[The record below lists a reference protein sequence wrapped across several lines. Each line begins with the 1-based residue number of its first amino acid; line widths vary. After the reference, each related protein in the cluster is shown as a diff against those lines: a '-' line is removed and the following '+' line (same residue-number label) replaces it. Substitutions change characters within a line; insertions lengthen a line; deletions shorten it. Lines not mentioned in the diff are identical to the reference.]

1 VIMFAGHDRTYNAPA
16 HARNAAAVVAAGG
29 DDPLAKRMMLGQTTA
44 WDLFTV
50 LRRPD
55 LSCTSWADKT
65 LDALLASGGRKIPCT
80 DCEDSG
86 WYALV
91 GQDPDLLTHLLR
103 REGDGVQVLTAAGT
117 WEQFNGTGRARIID
131 PEIAEDLAD
140 AVQSG
145 AGGLLLRYVTPRA
158 WLPPDTV
165 MTAGAMPILAADA
178 PNDTA
183 DEEGWTPFAV
193 VDELDPG
200 AVLDLIRL
208 APGPKVQIYDPNNG
222 GWIAD
227 AAMLASLQSVKPPP
241 LVELTA
247 EQLPDIVAQ
256 VDASAPEFVD
266 KAKEKVKEKAEEA
279 TTAAVSPDPRAEK
292 LRRYWSIGGKGG
304 AKIRWGTHG
313 DWTRCFKYLS
323 KYLGV
328 RAKGYCQNMH
338 KRNTGIYTGSRLNAS
353 GAVPAISSL
362 ISSLQIGAWVPENE
376 GDYAMANGI
385 KDGVYAERLDDAVLI
400 RALTAGGFP
409 VKPPDDWFG
418 DPHLPGPT
426 PLTVDD
432 DGRVSG
438 HIATFD
444 VTHIGLPGRV
454 HAPKSRSNY
463 AYFKTGLLRTA
474 GGKDVSVGQLTLAGG
489 HAPLSADAS
498 RAVAHY
504 DNTAS
509 AVADVNVGE
518 DRHGIWVAGSLRP
531 DIKPEQ
537 VRVLRASAPSGDWR
551 PINGNLEL
559 VAVCQV
565 NVPGFPVARA
575 RVASGAITAM
585 VAAGAR
591 PLAVIK
597 ASAIADAAVEERI
610 ASLERSLAEMTGAD
624 EPDLVEFNDGV
635 PAESVI
641 SLSEEELPEV
651 PEPSLTT
658 NEAVLRAR
666 QRVQASA
673 ERREA
678 ERVARRAEIRA
689 RVHGTDAEEELA
701 VEEMI
706 TAAITA
712 AAAGKKPKGSM
723 PDGSF
728 PIATVSDLKKAVKA
742 FGRAKPSH
750 KAAVKRHIISRARAL
765 KHTELIPDNWK
776 PVAAAGVVTAAAADA
791 ATFPD
796 ER

>member
-1 VIMFAGHDRTYNAPA
+1 MIMFTGHDRTYNAPA
-16 HARNAAAVVAAGG
+16 HARNAAAVVAAAG
-29 DDPLAKRMMLGQTTA
+29 DDPLAKRVMLGQTTA

-50 LRRPD
+50 MRRPD
-55 LSCTSWADKT
+55 LSCTGWADKT
-65 LDALLASGGRKIPCT
+65 LDALLASSGRKLPCT

-103 REGDGVQVLTAAGT
+103 REGEGVQVLTAAGT
-117 WEQFNGTGRARIID
+117 WEQFKGTGRARVID
-131 PEIAEDLAD
+131 PGIAEDLAD

-145 AGGLLLRYVTPRA
+145 ASGLLLRYVMPRA
-158 WLPPDTV
+158 WLPPDSV
-165 MTAGAMPILAADA
+165 ITAGAVPIIAADS
-178 PNDTA
+178 PNDTGD

-208 APGPKVQIYDPNNG
+208 RPGPKVQLYDPNNG
-222 GWIAD
+222 GWNND

-241 LVELTA
+241 LVELSA
-247 EQLPDIVAQ
+247 EQLPDILAQ
-256 VDASAPEFVD
+256 IDESAAEFADKVD
-266 KAKEKVKEKAEEA
+266 KAKEKADA

-304 AKIRWGTHG
+304 AKIRWGTSG
-313 DWTRCFKYLS
+313 DWKRCFRYLS
-323 KYLGV
+323 KYMGA

-353 GAVPAISSL
+353 GAVPPISAL

-376 GDYAMANGI
+376 GVDAMTSGI
-385 KDGVYAERLDDAVLI
+385 RDGVYAERLDDAVLI

-418 DPHLPGPT
+418 DPGLPGPT

-432 DGRVSG
+432 DGRVHG

-454 HAPKSRSNY
+454 HAPKSRTNY
-463 AYFKTGLLRTA
+463 AYFKTGLVRTA

-518 DRHGIWVAGSLRP
+518 DRHGIWVAGALRP
-531 DIKPEQ
+531 DIRPEQ
-537 VRVLRASAPSGDWR
+537 IRVLRASAPSGDWR

-610 ASLERSLAEMTGAD
+610 AALEQSLAQMTGAD
-624 EPDLVEFNDGV
+624 EPDMIEFNDGV
-635 PAESVI
+635 TDDVPVI
-641 SLSEEELPEV
+641 SLAVEELPEV
-651 PEPSLTT
+651 PEPLLTT
-658 NEAVLRAR
+658 NDAVLRAR
-666 QRVQASA
+666 QRVQASV

-689 RVHGTDAEEELA
+689 RVHGTDPEEELA

-728 PIATVSDLKKAVKA
+728 PIATVSDLKKAVQA
-742 FGRAKPSH
+742 FGRAKASH

-776 PVAAAGVVTAAAADA
+776 PVSAAGVVTAAAADA
-791 ATFPD
+791 ATFP
-796 ER
+796 E